1 MLNTLFAIFLACCA
15 LSGSSTQGASFR
27 EGDTSAVRR
36 YNYYPEDRELVC
48 RDGANRYTRALYG
61 THGAF
66 RLETSDRPVF
76 ASFQRGAC
84 RNIRFYAVLDGEEIP
99 LDSTFF
105 SCTSR
110 YLGGRRRYSL
120 SHGTLRIDITS
131 LASMRSDEGALW
143 HVTAS
148 PESVCFR
155 VLLCE
160 ARGSKFQ
167 RNGDLGIDDLTLF
180 DAAPGRKPLSTAEW
194 CGEGYVVLKGN
205 SLLTAS
211 GRSSSLFAEEE
222 RNFHDEEAFRDSV
235 MSRVEINTPDPI
247 FNTLGSILVAA
258 ADGLWDGKTWQHG
271 CIGWRT
277 PLAGWRGCYIGDAVG
292 WLDRSYTHY
301 KAYAAS
307 QVTDVAVVYPHPRQD
322 SLQNM
327 ARAEKRWGTP
337 MYSTGYICRY
347 PERKDVMHHY
357 DMNLNYIDGLLWH
370 LSYDASEEK
379 LREFWPV
386 LTRHL
391 EWEKKN
397 FDPDGD
403 FLYDAYCCI
412 WASDAL
418 YYNGG
423 AVTHSSAYNY
433 RANRLAARI
442 AEILGHDA
450 TPYLAEAEGIL
461 NAMNKRLW
469 LPSRGHWAE
478 YVDIM
483 GRRRAHESAALWS
496 VYTPIDCGACSTEQ
510 AYRAT
515 RYVDRA
521 IPHIPIV
528 IEGDDFDGF
537 TLSTTDWM
545 PYAWSTN
552 NVAHEEVANM
562 ALAYFQAGRKEV
574 GFRLLKS
581 DLMDE
586 MLLGKSPGNFGQI
599 SFYDRERKEAYRD
612 FGDNI
617 GITGRAIVNG
627 LFGISPDA
635 LNGKCIIKPC
645 FPEEWHEA
653 SIRTPYLTYSYKRQ
667 GRKEIYHIEQHFP
680 QRLKISV
687 RSSLGKGM
695 FADTEGTDSL
705 QQTIIV
711 DREDVASP
719 CRYEDDCQSWQ
730 EECSAWRAETHTE
743 EYLRRMG
750 LDDIT
755 PESTDRHVLTDLT
768 ASYNSC
774 VTDIFRNKYLSPRPP
789 YTTLQI
795 PVQGIGEWC
804 HPATTSEID
813 DSGLRESATPV
824 SETSSLGVYD
834 TNRGVSFLIPIS
846 GSNVVFSSLWDN
858 YPDEVVIPVR
868 ETNQYAAAYL
878 MMIGTTN
885 NMQSRI
891 DNALVIAHYA
901 DGSCDTLR
909 LVNPVNWPT
918 LTEEYVFDD
927 GSFWSA
933 PRKPWRFRLDN
944 GAVARDINR
953 SDILPPE
960 ARGFGNRKAIGADN
974 RYAVHHGA
982 GVILK
987 MLLDPRK
994 ILTSFRVV
1002 TLSNDIVVG
1011 VMGITLEK

>member
-1 MLNTLFAIFLACCA
+1 MLNTLFAIFLTCCA

-27 EGDTSAVRR
+27 EGDTSAIRR

-180 DAAPGRKPLSTAEW
+180 DAAPGREPLSTAEW

-222 RNFHDEEAFRDSV
+222 RNFRDEEAFRDSV
-235 MSRVEINTPDPI
+235 MSRVEINTPDPL

-357 DMNLNYIDGLLWH
+357 DMNLNYIDGLLRH
-370 LSYDASEEK
+370 LSYDASEQK

-386 LTRHL
+386 LVRHL
-391 EWEKKN
+391 EWEKRN

-442 AEILGHDA
+442 AELLGYDA
-450 TPYLAEAEGIL
+450 MPYRVEAEGIL
-461 NAMNKRLW
+461 KAMNERLW
-469 LPSRGHWAE
+469 LPSKGHWAE
-478 YVDIM
+478 YADLM
-483 GRRRAHESAALWS
+483 GKGRVHESAALWS
-496 VYTPIDCGACSTEQ
+496 VYTPIDCGACTAEQ

-515 RYVDRA
+515 RYVDRC

-528 IEGDDFDGF
+528 TDGGFEGF

-562 ALAYFQAGRKEV
+562 ALAYFQAGRREV

-581 DLMDE
+581 DLTDE
-586 MLLGKSPGNFGQI
+586 MLLGRSPGNFGQI
-599 SFYDRERKEAYRD
+599 SFYDRERREAYRD

-617 GITGRAIVNG
+617 GVTGRAIVCG

-635 LNGKCIIKPC
+635 LYGRCVIQPS
-645 FPEEWHEA
+645 FPDAWHEA
-653 SIRTPYLTYSYKRQ
+653 SIRTPYLSYSYKRE
-667 GRKEIYHIEQHFP
+667 GTKEVYRIEQHFP

-687 RSSLGKGM
+687 RSSLGKG
-695 FADTEGTDSL
+695 FFTETVGTDSL
-705 QQTIIV
+705 LQTIIV
-711 DREDVASP
+711 DRGTAHCAAGCEEGAS
-719 CRYEDDCQSWQ
+719 WK
-730 EECSAWRAETHTE
+730 EECE
-743 EYLRRMG
+743 EERDATRSEAFLRSMG
-750 LDDIT
+750 LEDFS
-755 PESTDRHVLTDLT
+755 PEGSARHVFTDLS
-768 ASYNSC
+768 ASYNASI
-774 VTDIFRNKYLSPRPP
+774 TDIFRNRYLSPRPP

-804 HPATTSEID
+804 HPKTMAEID
-813 DSGLRESATPV
+813 DSGLRGCAVPV
-824 SETSSLGVYD
+824 AGSSRLGVYD
-834 TNRGVSFLIPIS
+834 TRRGVKFLIPRM

-858 YPDEVVIPVR
+858 YPDEVLIPVKKGR
-868 ETNQYAAAYL
+868 YAAAYL
-878 MMIGTTN
+878 MMAGTTN
-885 NMQSRI
+885 SMQSRI
-891 DNALVIAHYA
+891 ENALVVAHYS
-901 DGSCDTLR
+901 DGSSDTLR
-909 LVNPVNWPT
+909 LVNPINWPT
-918 LTEEYVFDD
+918 LTEEYVFDHAA
-927 GSFWSA
+927 FWSA
-933 PRKPWRFRLDN
+933 PKMPWRFRFDN
-944 GAVARDINR
+944 GAVAREIN
-953 SDILPPE
+953 SPE
-960 ARGFGNRKAIGADN
+960 IMPSSSWEQREKKVIGADN
-974 RYAVHHGA
+974 RYAIHHGA

-987 MLLDPRK
+987 MCLNPQKR
-994 ILTSFRVV
+994 LTALRMV

-1011 VMGITLEK
+1011 LMGVTLER